1 MWKKV
6 EGIEFT
12 VRGEILMAFKQPGLV
27 GVLGGGSRRD
37 WTRLPLGL
45 ASSPNHD
52 SIKFYS
58 VVWSGTWCTQQ
69 FLGF

>member
-1 MWKKV
+1 
-6 EGIEFT
+6 
-12 VRGEILMAFKQPGLV
+12 MAFKQPGLV